1 MKNYVKGHLCW
12 VILLG
17 ILTISPSCKKNK
29 DQVPN
34 VAVDEYI
41 NLNLPDYINLNAI
54 NNWVYYNYAGNKGII
69 IIRTSPTEFNAYER
83 TCTYD
88 PSISSA
94 YVKGIPNDIF
104 CVDSTCGSKFSL
116 IDGSVVT
123 GPASVPLLKYRTQ
136 LLSNNVL
143 HIYN

>member
-1 MKNYVKGHLCW
+1 MKALVCW
-12 VILLG
+12 VIIGGCL
-17 ILTISPSCKKNK
+17 ILSSSCKRNN

-34 VAVDEYI
+34 VLVDEYI
-41 NLNLPDYINLNAI
+41 NLNLPEYINLNAI

-88 PSISSA
+88 PSVASA

-116 IDGSVVT
+116 IDGSVIT
-123 GPASVPLLKYRTQ
+123 GPATIPLLKYKTQ
-136 LLSNNVL
+136 LLSNNFL
-143 HIYN
+143 HIFN

>member
-1 MKNYVKGHLCW
+1 MKGLVCW
-12 VILLG
+12 VILTGAL
-17 ILTISPSCKKNK
+17 ILNASCKKNK

-34 VAVDEYI
+34 VLVDEYI
-41 NLNLPDYINLNAI
+41 NLNLPEYINLNAI

-69 IIRTSPTEFNAYER
+69 IIRTSPSEFNAYER

-88 PSISSA
+88 PSVASA

-104 CVDSTCGSKFSL
+104 CVDSTCGSQFSL
-116 IDGSVVT
+116 IDGSVT
-123 GPASVPLLKYRTQ
+123 IGPATVPLLKYKTQ
-136 LLSNNVL
+136 LLTNNIL

>member
-1 MKNYVKGHLCW
+1 MKNYVKGLVCW
-12 VILLG
+12 VSLG
-17 ILTISPSCKKNK
+17 STLIFSMSCKRNN

-34 VAVDEYI
+34 VLVDEYI
-41 NLNLPDYINLNAI
+41 NLNLPEYIALNAV

-88 PSISSA
+88 PSVTSA

-123 GPASVPLLKYRTQ
+123 GPATVPLLKYKTQ
-136 LLSNNVL
+136 LLSNNFL